1 MNAPQPVD
9 MESNVRP
16 GDLLTREQ
24 IRALTHRTDLA
35 GWLTVLWTWTTIA
48 AIFAMLA
55 IWPNVFTFILAV
67 ILLGGRQLALFIV
80 AHDAAHRTLFRTR
93 RLNDVVGDWL
103 AARLIF
109 NDVRR
114 YREHHMRH
122 HAHTGT
128 DDDPDLSLV
137 RPFPTTRRSLA
148 KRFLR
153 DLSGQT
159 GARRLAAQFLMDI
172 GVFRYTVAAEVERL
186 ARNGRTTADYVRA
199 GLRNFGPSVLGQ
211 LGLLAVLAICGHA
224 WLYAAWAV
232 AYMTTFSLYVRI
244 RSMAEHAC
252 MEMSPHPL
260 RNTRTARAGLLARM
274 TLAPLNVNYHREH
287 HLMASVPWYHL
298 PALQRA
304 LLARGLGDRE
314 SLPDYL
320 DVLRVVGSRAE
331 AVKGRTGD
339 VA

>member
-1 MNAPQPVD
+1 MNAPISPID
-9 MESNVRP
+9 DRVRP
-16 GDLLTREQ
+16 GDLLTHDQ
-24 IRALTHRTDLA
+24 IRALTHRSDLG
-35 GWLTVLWTWTTIA
+35 GWLTVSWTWTTIA

-55 IWPNVFTFILAV
+55 IWPNALTFVLAV

-93 RLNDVVGDWL
+93 RLNDVVGNGL
-103 AARLIF
+103 AARFIF

-128 DDDPDLSLV
+128 DGDPDLSLV

-159 GARRLAAQFLMDI
+159 GVRRLAAQFLMDI
-172 GVFRYTVAAEVERL
+172 GVFGYTVAAEVERL
-186 ARNGRTTADYVRA
+186 PRAGRTTADYVRA
-199 GLRNFGPSVLGQ
+199 GLRNFAPSLMGQVALLG
-211 LGLLAVLAICGHA
+211 VLAALGNA

-260 RNTRTARAGLLARM
+260 RNTRSARAGVLARM

-287 HLMASVPWYHL
+287 HLMASVPWYRL

-304 LLARGLGDRE
+304 LRERGLGRDE
-314 SLPDYL
+314 PLPGYS
-320 DVLRVVGSRAE
+320 DVLRLVGSRGIKQGEVIA
-331 AVKGRTGD
+331 
-339 VA
+339 

>member
-1 MNAPQPVD
+1 MNAPAPEPVD
-9 MESNVRP
+9 ARVRP
-16 GDLLTREQ
+16 GDLLTRDQ
-24 IRALTHRTDLA
+24 IRALTHRSDLT

-55 IWPNVFTFILAV
+55 AWPGVATFVLAV

-80 AHDAAHRTLFRTR
+80 AHDAAHRTLFRSR

-128 DDDPDLSLV
+128 ADDPDLSLV

-153 DLSGQT
+153 DLTGQT
-159 GARRLAAQFLMDI
+159 GVRRLAAQFLMDI
-172 GVFRYTVAAEVERL
+172 GVFRYTVAAEVERIPQD
-186 ARNGRTTADYVRA
+186 GRTRADLVRS
-199 GLRNFGPSVLGQ
+199 GLENFLPSVVGQ
-211 LGLLAVLAICGHA
+211 LGLLAVLAAFGHA
-224 WLYAAWAV
+224 WLYAAWGT

-252 MEMSPHPL
+252 MEMSSHPL
-260 RNTRTARAGLLARM
+260 RNTRTVRAGLLARM

-287 HLMASVPWYHL
+287 HLMASVPWYRL
-298 PALQRA
+298 PALHRA
-304 LLARGLGDRE
+304 LQARGLAGDAAT
-314 SLPDYL
+314 PGYL
-320 DVLRVVGSRAE
+320 DVLREVGSR
-331 AVKGRTGD
+331 G
-339 VA
+339 

>member
-1 MNAPQPVD
+1 MNAP
-9 MESNVRP
+9 SGFGAGSGVRP

-24 IRALTHRTDLA
+24 IRALTQRTDLA
-35 GWLTVLWTWTTIA
+35 GWLTVLWTWSTIA

-55 IWPNVFTFILAV
+55 AWPNVFTFVIAV

-103 AARLIF
+103 CARLIF

-128 DDDPDLSLV
+128 DADPDISLV

-148 KRFLR
+148 RRFLR
-153 DLSGQT
+153 DLTGQT
-159 GARRLAAQFLMDI
+159 GVRRLAAQFLMDI
-172 GVFRYTVAAEVERL
+172 GVFGYTVAAEVERL
-186 ARNGRTTADYVRA
+186 PRDGRTTADYVRA
-199 GLRNFGPSVLGQ
+199 GLRNFAP
-211 LGLLAVLAICGHA
+211 AVLAQLVLLGVLAALGHA

-252 MEMSPHPL
+252 MEASPHPL

-287 HLMASVPWYHL
+287 HLMASVPWYRL
-298 PALQRA
+298 PALRRA
-304 LLARGLGDRE
+304 LRERGLGRDE
-314 SLPDYL
+314 PLPGYV
-320 DVLRVVGSRAE
+320 DVLRLMGSRARP
-331 AVKGRTGD
+331 AP
-339 VA
+339 

>member
-1 MNAPQPVD
+1 MNDTTPIPIQIPI
-9 MESNVRP
+9 EGPIRP
-16 GDLLTREQ
+16 GDLLTRDQ
-24 IRALTHRTDLA
+24 IRALTHRTDLG

-55 IWPNVFTFILAV
+55 IWPNVFTFVLAV

-103 AARLIF
+103 GARLIF

-128 DDDPDLSLV
+128 DGDPDLSLV
-137 RPFPTTRRSLA
+137 RPFPTTRRSVA

-159 GARRLAAQFLMDI
+159 GVRRLTAQFLMDI
-172 GVFRYTVAAEVERL
+172 GVFGYTVAAEVERL
-186 ARNGRTTADYVRA
+186 PRAGRTTMDYVLA
-199 GLRNFGPSVLGQ
+199 GWRNFGPSVLGQ
-211 LGLLAVLAICGHA
+211 LGLLAVLAAFGHA
-224 WLYAAWAV
+224 WLYAAWAL

-260 RNTRTARAGLLARM
+260 RNTRTTHAGLLARM

-287 HLMASVPWYHL
+287 HLMASVPWYRL

-304 LLARGLGDRE
+304 LRERGLGRSE
-314 SLPDYL
+314 PLPGYA
-320 DVLRVVGSRAE
+320 DVLRLVGS
-331 AVKGRTGD
+331 GG
-339 VA
+339 

>member
-1 MNAPQPVD
+1 VNSPIAIEAEPR
-9 MESNVRP
+9 VRP
-16 GDLLTREQ
+16 GDLLTRDQ
-24 IRALTHRTDLA
+24 IRALTHRSDLN
-35 GWLTVLWTWTTIA
+35 GWLTVIWTWTTIA

-55 IWPNVFTFILAV
+55 IRPNMFTFVLAV

-93 RLNDVVGDWL
+93 RLNDLVGDWL
-103 AARLIF
+103 AARFIF

-128 DDDPDLSLV
+128 PGDPDLSLV

-148 KRFLR
+148 RRFLR

-159 GARRLAAQFLMDI
+159 GVRRLVAQFLMDI
-172 GVFRYTVAAEVERL
+172 GVFGYTVAAEVERL
-186 ARNGRTTADYVRA
+186 ARAGRTTGDYVRA
-199 GLRNFGPSVLGQ
+199 GLRNFLPSVLGQ
-211 LGLLAVLAICGHA
+211 LGLLAVLASLGQA

-252 MEMSPHPL
+252 TEMSPHPL

-287 HLMASVPWYHL
+287 HLMASVPWYRL

-304 LLARGLGDRE
+304 LREQGLGGDE
-314 SLPDYL
+314 PLPGYA
-320 DVLRVVGSRAE
+320 DVLRRVGSR
-331 AVKGRTGD
+331 G
-339 VA
+339 

>member
-1 MNAPQPVD
+1 MNAPISI
-9 MESNVRP
+9 EAEERIRP

-24 IRALTHRTDLA
+24 IRALTNRTDLG
-35 GWLTVLWTWTTIA
+35 GWLTVIWTWTTIA

-55 IWPNVFTFILAV
+55 IWPNVLTFVLAV

-103 AARLIF
+103 AARYIF

-128 DDDPDLSLV
+128 DGDPDLSLV
-137 RPFPTTRRSLA
+137 RPFPTTRRSLL
-148 KRFLR
+148 KRFMR
-153 DLSGQT
+153 DLTGQT
-159 GARRLAAQFLMDI
+159 GVRRLAAQFLMDI
-172 GVFRYTVAAEVERL
+172 GVFGYTVAADVERL
-186 ARNGRTTADYVRA
+186 PRNGRTTRDYVRA
-199 GLRNFGPSVLGQ
+199 GLRHFLPSLLGQ
-211 LGLLAVLAICGHA
+211 LVLFAVLAACGHA

-260 RNTRTARAGLLARM
+260 RNTRTARAGLIARM
-274 TLAPLNVNYHREH
+274 TLAPLNVNYHQEH
-287 HLMASVPWYHL
+287 HLMASVPWYRL
-298 PALQRA
+298 PALRRA
-304 LLARGLGDRE
+304 LREKGLGRNG
-314 SLPDYL
+314 SLPDYA
-320 DVLRVVGSRAE
+320 DVLRLVGSR
-331 AVKGRTGD
+331 G
-339 VA
+339 

>member
-1 MNAPQPVD
+1 MNAPISI
-9 MESNVRP
+9 EAGSRVRP
-16 GDLLTREQ
+16 GDLLTPDQ
-24 IRALTHRTDLA
+24 IRALTLRSDLA
-35 GWLTVLWTWTTIA
+35 GWLTLIWTWTTIA

-55 IWPNVFTFILAV
+55 IWPNVVTFVIAV

-80 AHDAAHRTLFRTR
+80 AHDAAHRTLFRTH
-93 RLNDVVGDWL
+93 RLNDLVGNWPT
-103 AARLIF
+103 ARLIF
-109 NDVRR
+109 NDVQR
-114 YREHHMRH
+114 YREHHVRH

-128 DDDPDLSLV
+128 ADDPDLSLV

-159 GARRLAAQFLMDI
+159 GVRRLAAQFLMDI
-172 GVFRYTVAAEVERL
+172 GVFGYTVAAEVERL
-186 ARNGRTTADYVRA
+186 PRAGRTAWDYARA
-199 GLRNFGPSVLGQ
+199 GLHNFLPSVLAQ
-211 LGLLAVLAICGHA
+211 LGLLAILAAFGHA

-260 RNTRTARAGLLARM
+260 RNTRTVRAGLIARM
-274 TLAPLNVNYHREH
+274 TLAPLNVNFHREH
-287 HLMASVPWYHL
+287 HLMASVPWYRL

-304 LLARGLGDRE
+304 LREHGLGRDER
-314 SLPDYL
+314 LPGYV
-320 DVLRVVGSRAE
+320 DVLRLVGSR
-331 AVKGRTGD
+331 VGKG

>member
-1 MNAPQPVD
+1 MNGSTPWD
-9 MESNVRP
+9 EDRVRP

-24 IRALTHRTDLA
+24 IRALTHRSDLG

-48 AIFAMLA
+48 AIFVMLA
-55 IWPNVFTFILAV
+55 LWPNAFTFVLAV
-67 ILLGGRQLALFIV
+67 VLLGGRQLALFIV

-103 AARLIF
+103 AARFIF

-128 DDDPDLSLV
+128 DGDPDLSLV

-153 DLSGQT
+153 DLTGQT
-159 GARRLAAQFLMDI
+159 GVRRLAAQFLMDI
-172 GVFRYTVAAEVERL
+172 GVFGYTVAAEVEHL
-186 ARNGRTTADYVRA
+186 PNAGRTTRDYVRA
-199 GLRNFGPSVLGQ
+199 GLRNFAPSLIAQLALLG
-211 LGLLAVLAICGHA
+211 VLAALGHA
-224 WLYAAWAV
+224 WLYGAWAV

-260 RNTRTARAGLLARM
+260 RNTRTARAGLFARM

-287 HLMASVPWYHL
+287 HLMASVPWYRL

-304 LLARGLGDRE
+304 LREQGLGRGE
-314 SLPDYL
+314 SLPGYA
-320 DVLRVVGSRAE
+320 DVLRLVGSR
-331 AVKGRTGD
+331 G
-339 VA
+339 